1 VIPLGLRLV
10 ISGGREVVIR
20 LIILAAA
27 VGLGVGLLLVTV
39 SGINAVNAQNDRYA
53 WFLTGNPGVPAG
65 HRGMA
70 AHHTGPAAPA
80 AGSLWWLLRNDVFDG
95 QVIDRVDVAAASPG
109 APVPPGI
116 PKLPGPGEYYAS
128 PTLAKLIQDTPR
140 DELGDRYP
148 RRQAGTIG
156 AAALPSPN
164 SLVVIVGD
172 TAAQLSHLPG
182 AVRAS
187 AISATPP
194 NGCTGDSCVLGLG
207 INAKAMDLVLP
218 VVALAMLFPVLIFIT
233 TATRLSAARRE
244 QRFAAMRLA
253 GAARRQVSMIAAV
266 ESTLAAVLGVAA
278 GFGLFFVLRVPI
290 AAIPFT
296 GAPFFPGDLSLSLP
310 DILIVAAG
318 VLAAAAAASR
328 LALRRVHLSPLG
340 VTRKV
345 TPRPPRAW
353 RVLPLLAGL
362 AELGFFVVHGDPH
375 SITGQVQAFVPGC
388 ALILAGLVLAGPW
401 LTMTGARFM
410 ANRTS
415 RTATL
420 IAARRLADDPR
431 AGFRAVSGLVL
442 ALFVT
447 TVAVVTIT
455 TQDAKRSIQTGGP
468 AASNVLLAV
477 NQGVFSRA
485 ALSE

>member
-1 VIPLGLRLV
+1 MIRLGLRLTLN
-10 ISGGREVVIR
+10 GGREAAVR
-20 LIILAAA
+20 LVILAAA
-27 VGLGVGLLLVTV
+27 VALGVGLLLIAV
-39 SGINAVNAQNDRYA
+39 SGINAVNSQNARYA
-53 WFLTGNPGVPAG
+53 WFLTGNPGVLA
-65 HRGMA
+65 
-70 AHHTGPAAPA
+70 GPAMTPA
-80 AGSLWWLLRNDVFDG
+80 STSGDPLWWLVRDDGFDG
-95 QVIDRVDVAAASPG
+95 QVIRRVDVAATGPSS
-109 APVPPGI
+109 PVPPGI
-116 PKLPGPGEYYAS
+116 SHLPGPGEYYAS
-128 PTLAKLIQDTPR
+128 PALSKLLRTTPGNQ
-140 DELGDRYP
+140 LGDRYP
-148 RRQAGTIG
+148 GRQIGTIG
-156 AAALPSPN
+156 DQALPAPN
-164 SLVVIVGD
+164 SLVIIVGD
-172 TAAQLSHLPG
+172 TAAQLARTPG
-182 AVRAS
+182 AVQATS
-187 AISATPP
+187 ISTTAP
-194 NGCTGDSCVLGLG
+194 NGCTGDSCVLNLG
-207 INAKAMDLVLP
+207 INAKEMDLILP